1 MNKIIGSKVAH
12 YLGTAA
18 FLYAII
24 NGMFWITASL
34 TTGSRQDKTRE
45 EIKEYINQ
53 TVDAAITERFPKT
66 TGTVSTGLTKDKNGT
81 TNP

>member
-18 FLYAII
+18 FLYAIV
-24 NGMFWITASL
+24 NGGFWITASL
-34 TTGSRQDKTRE
+34 TSGSRQDKTRE
-45 EIKEYINQ
+45 EIKEYIQQ
-53 TVDAAITERFPKT
+53 TVDDTITERFPT
-66 TGTVSTGLTKDKNGT
+66 STGKVVVPQKAVKNGS

>member
-34 TTGSRQDKTRE
+34 TSGSRQDKTRE
-45 EIKEYINQ
+45 EI
-53 TVDAAITERFPKT
+53 
-66 TGTVSTGLTKDKNGT
+66 
-81 TNP
+81 